1 MSQNTAR
8 VLIVGEYLP
17 DTEAV
22 SLEAPDIQNQGAGVG
37 GLSLAHGLAKHGIK
51 VTVFEKDLS
60 SGFRSQG
67 YRFRMNPNGSTAL
80 KSMLSDDLF
89 AQFEQTAAAIRI
101 GGTRMKYDGTVLHCQ
116 EGAEG
121 GFLKFL
127 LRKPSDIAEYGVKVD
142 PKNGSAVT
150 EQYGG
155 VYTVDR
161 TLFRAILLQNLDVQF
176 GRQAIGYA
184 LDSPSPGKV
193 TLQFKDGS
201 SETGDFLVGAD
212 GLRSVV
218 GKQLLPKHLPVDT
231 TGRCIY
237 GKTAITPQFL
247 EKFPKQMHDWMSMTI
262 DDTGAK
268 PVCLLTEPF
277 RFSDAGK
284 ALSSTVLPQ
293 PSEDYMYW
301 VLAGSPAITEKWSP
315 AIRSVLEF
323 QTVDQ
328 TVPLRLCSVV
338 PEIPYW
344 TPSPLLTLV
353 GDAVHVMSPTG
364 GVGAN
369 TALRDSAALCG
380 VLRKAFGENQGKV
393 SAEAI
398 GQYEADYEGLCGQSR
413 RYVAAGRSQDLWSA
427 AVRGL

>member
-1 MSQNTAR
+1 
-8 VLIVGEYLP
+8 
-17 DTEAV
+17 
-22 SLEAPDIQNQGAGVG
+22 GAGVG

-51 VTVFEKDLS
+51 VTVFEKECNISLTCS
-60 SGFRSQG
+60 SEG

-80 KSMLSDDLF
+80 KSMLPEDLF
-89 AQFEQTAAAIRI
+89 AQFEQTAATTRI
-101 GGTRMKYDGTVLHCQ
+101 GGTRMKYDGTH
-116 EGAEG
+116 
-121 GFLKFL
+121 
-127 LRKPSDIAEYGVKVD
+127 GVKVD
-142 PKNGSAVT
+142 QKNGSAA

-161 TLFRAILLQNLDVQF
+161 TLFRALLLQNLDVQF

-184 LDSPSPGKV
+184 LDSPCPGKV

-218 GKQLLPKHLPVDT
+218 RKQLLPQHLPVDT

-237 GKTAITPQFL
+237 GKTPITSQL
-247 EKFPKQMHDWMSMTI
+247 MEKFPKEMHDWMSMTI

-268 PVCLLTEPF
+268 PLSLLTEPL
-277 RFSDAGK
+277 RFSDTAK
-284 ALSSTVLPQ
+284 ALSTKVLPQ
-293 PSEDYMYW
+293 PSEDYIYW
-301 VLAGSPAITEKWSP
+301 VLAGSPAAFELPDSQFLHLTPEQTVEHSLKITEKWSP
-315 AIRSVLEF
+315 AIRSVFES

-328 TVPLRLCSVV
+328 ASPLRLCSVV

-344 TPSPLLTLV
+344 APSPLLTLI

-369 TALRDSAALCG
+369 TALRDSAALYK
-380 VLRKAFGENQGKV
+380 VLRKAFVENQGKV

-398 GQYEADYEGLCGQSR
+398 GQYEADMRVYAGKAVDMSQQGGAKIYGQPPFEECKTI
-413 RYVAAGRSQDLWSA
+413 DWL
-427 AVRGL
+427 